1 MAKPIM
7 EKRTKKWQRLYKAK
21 VEMLAKHSIHPI
33 SGVNVQ
39 PDKWIR
45 KLIREVTKGTKL
57 CL

>member
-1 MAKPIM
+1 M